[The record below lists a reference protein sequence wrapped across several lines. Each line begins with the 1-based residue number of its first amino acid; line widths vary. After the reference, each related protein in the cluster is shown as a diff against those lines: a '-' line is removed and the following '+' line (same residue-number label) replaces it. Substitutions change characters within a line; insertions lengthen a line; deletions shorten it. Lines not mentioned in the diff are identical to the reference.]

1 MSHKNSPVQHEV
13 ERRGWYLWFAAFS
26 LILAF
31 AATVHVLHLRLLSIL
46 SDTGD
51 AGVWLRNGYFTG
63 IGLTGL
69 VFLFILYTALKQV
82 QLHRLHVTLS
92 AEESELE
99 DLRTRLS
106 ELTTLFQLATALNLE
121 LSVDSILGI
130 IVRRVVAALKAQ
142 QASIMLYNPKTEL
155 LETRAYYGVGGEF
168 ASDGKRRLGE
178 GIAGW
183 VAERQEAILL
193 NDDDRNSEMKRHYK
207 PERQITSALS
217 VPLRVDSECVGVL
230 NVNRISH
237 PSLFNARQRDILRI
251 FAEHVGVVIQR
262 ALTLGELQRKT
273 VELERAN
280 VRLEEVNRMK
290 DVFLSTASHE
300 LKTPL
305 TSVIAYAEVLND
317 HAGKLS
323 EEQNR
328 EFLGRLRG
336 EADRLLGLIED
347 ILDLTR
353 LETGKIELKRQ
364 PMLLNQVIRTA
375 VETVRPTAEKQTVG
389 LEEDYD
395 DEVDLIEVD
404 EVKLRQ
410 AVVNLLVNAVKFS
423 PEDGCVVVRT
433 RCDGGELV
441 VEVQDQGP
449 GVSPGEVAQIFSLFG
464 QGVRGT
470 PRGSGGLGIGLHL
483 VKAVV
488 ELHGGHV
495 GVKSSVGSGST
506 FWIRLPR
513 KGTSEITEAA

>member
-1 MSHKNSPVQHEV
+1 V
-13 ERRGWYLWFAAFS
+13 ERRGWYLWYAAFA

-31 AATVHVLHLRLLSIL
+31 AATVHVLHLRLLAVLQS
-46 SDTGD
+46 TGD
-51 AGVWLRNGYFTG
+51 AGVWLRNGYLTG

-69 VFLFILYTALKQV
+69 VFLFILYTALKQL
-82 QLHRLHVTLS
+82 QLHRMHVTLT
-92 AEESELE
+92 AEEAELE
-99 DLRTRLS
+99 DLRARLS
-106 ELTTLFQLATALNLE
+106 ELTTLFQLATALNLQ
-121 LSVDSILGI
+121 LSVDTILGI

-183 VAERQEAILL
+183 VAERREAMLL
-193 NDDDRNSEMKRHYK
+193 NDDDPHPDMRRHFK

-217 VPLRVDSECVGVL
+217 VPLRVEDECVGVL

-237 PSLFNARQRDILRI
+237 PALFNDRQRDILKI
-251 FAEHVGVVIQR
+251 FAEHVGVAIQR
-262 ALTLGELQRKT
+262 AITMGELQRKT
-273 VELERAN
+273 NELERAN
-280 VRLEEVNRMK
+280 VRLQEVNRMK
-290 DVFLSTASHE
+290 DIFLSTASHE

-317 HAGKLS
+317 HAGDLS
-323 EEQNR
+323 DEQSR
-328 EFLGRLRG
+328 EFLGRLRA

-353 LETGKIELKRQ
+353 LETGKIELKLQ
-364 PMLLNQVIRTA
+364 PMLLNQVVRTA
-375 VETVRPTAEKQTVG
+375 VETVRPTAERQQVA
-389 LEEDYD
+389 LDEDYD
-395 DEVDLIEVD
+395 DEVDLADVD

-410 AVVNLLVNAVKFS
+410 AVVNLIVNAVKFS
-423 PEDGCVVVRT
+423 PEGGTVGVRT
-433 RCDGGELV
+433 RGEAGELV
-441 VEVQDQGP
+441 VEIQDQGP
-449 GVSPGEVAQIFSLFG
+449 GVAPNEVAQIFSLFG

-488 ELHGGHV
+488 ELHGGTV
-495 GVKSSVGSGST
+495 GVESAVGSGST

-513 KGTSEITEAA
+513 KAAQPDASTEAA